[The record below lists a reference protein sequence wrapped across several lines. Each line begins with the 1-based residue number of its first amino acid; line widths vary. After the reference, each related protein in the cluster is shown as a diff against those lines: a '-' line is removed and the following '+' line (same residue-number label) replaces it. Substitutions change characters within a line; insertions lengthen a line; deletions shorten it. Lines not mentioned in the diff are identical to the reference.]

1 MIEKSKENKKEKK
14 PVNRKLLIATVCMS
28 ILAGIA
34 FIPDIVS
41 GDEAEDA
48 VEDTAAAAASTEQAD
63 QDTANAI
70 TTPTPG
76 SVRVAT
82 PAQQKALMLMVSPP
96 VYHDM
101 YAAAQ
106 IIKQAQ
112 DQAEAKDFVLMRTTV
127 RNLRLAEEA
136 SRLAASDAENRLK
149 KQKSEMQLQAL
160 DGKDATS
167 GLGLEPAPGER
178 LAGSAAIAG
187 APVMPANIGGNSGPV
202 SDASSRDS
210 EFKDYSLRVA
220 GFSRTGRLTLQN
232 GLDFV
237 PNARVGQ
244 TVFGKY
250 KIDSI
255 NSELRCVEIRDA
267 ISSKKMPTICYTG

>member
-1 MIEKSKENKKEKK
+1 MIDAENGKNKEQK
-14 PVNRKLLIATVCMS
+14 PVNRKLLIATLCVCVMVGF
-28 ILAGIA
+28 AY
-34 FIPDIVS
+34 IPDLMS
-41 GDEAEDA
+41 SDEVENAE
-48 VEDTAAAAASTEQAD
+48 V
-63 QDTANAI
+63 AI
-70 TTPTPG
+70 TSSDDAAQDSTSERDSTVPAPG

-136 SRLAASDAENRLK
+136 SRLAATDAENRLK
-149 KQKSEMQLQAL
+149 KQKSELQLLAL
-160 DGKDATS
+160 DNKGSSS

-187 APVMPANIGGNSGPV
+187 APVMPGNIGGNGGQL

-232 GLDFV
+232 GLEFV

-250 KIDSI
+250 KIESI

-267 ISSKKMPTICYTG
+267 ISKKTMPTICYAG